1 MKRKIILLITVALLV
16 VLTGC
21 SSAQNG
27 NNGIYD
33 GYDSRSEAYIIM

>member
-1 MKRKIILLITVALLV
+1 MKKKIILLITMALLV

-21 SSAQNG
+21 SSTQNG

>member
-1 MKRKIILLITVALLV
+1 MKKKIILLITVALLV

-21 SSAQNG
+21 SSVQNG

-33 GYDSRSEAYIIM
+33 RYDSRSEAYIIM